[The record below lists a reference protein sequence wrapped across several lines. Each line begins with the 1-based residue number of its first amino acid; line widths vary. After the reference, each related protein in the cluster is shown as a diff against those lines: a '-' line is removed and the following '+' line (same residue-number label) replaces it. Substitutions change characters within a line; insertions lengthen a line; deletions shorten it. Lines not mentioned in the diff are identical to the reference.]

1 MDLFNILFSAVSP
14 GLKKVIIKF
23 VSTLPEHISDS
34 KNPLDKFFV
43 NFLLDLF
50 KIKD

>member
-1 MDLFNILFSAVSP
+1 MDLFSILFSSVSP
-14 GLKKVIIKF
+14 VLKDLVLKF
-23 VSTLPEHISDS
+23 VSSLPSLIEDS
-34 KNPLDKFFV
+34 NNPLDKFFV

>member
-1 MDLFNILFSAVSP
+1 MDLFSILFSAVSP
-14 GLKKVIIKF
+14 NLKDLVLNFISSLPGLIKD
-23 VSTLPEHISDS
+23 SD
-34 KNPLDKFFV
+34 NPLDKFFV